1 MGPSLLRSH
10 TCTTCQRCYA
20 KAEHLLRHERTH
32 TKEKPF
38 VCPVCRRSF
47 ARQDSLVRH
56 RRVHLT
62 QDHSV
67 VGTAESSTEHEIEE
81 TAVLD
86 ATASISMS
94 NGLNTPSSEHRDD
107 STATFMPDI
116 DQPMDPSLI
125 NDFAAFDHQLEWPES
140 EHLLQSILA
149 SDLASWS
156 LPFDPLPLA
165 SASTSTFTD
174 VPFSVSDP
182 EFNVPS
188 GRGGHRAVQDL
199 SRMINNI
206 PNSVA
211 VDPESFTSIFLDQC
225 FHEFFESFLPTF
237 PVIHRPTFVFREC
250 SHPLLL
256 NAIALGS
263 LFLTRK
269 DALAKGEALWRLAHT
284 AVATS
289 WQTLMIH
296 QGRHD
301 SRPGSQ
307 LVLTAV
313 LGQAYAMLSGNPS
326 LRTTSHVFHPLGIAW
341 ALHCGL
347 HEVELGATGI
357 IDPLTASEEEKTTK
371 WKSWAANMTAARA
384 LLAHY
389 ILDGQLSHYSGRAT
403 GSRHTLVKLDS
414 ALPEAIFEAG
424 TAAEWIELMSTTRR
438 AISFR
443 EVYQCLFAV
452 DDERC
457 SVLMQQVSSSMSWTI
472 MLEGLQSLAMES
484 RESEGLGIG
493 LPPKKDIH
501 TALIRV
507 YGFISSYPTNHLQSA
522 DALIRWQLLCLE
534 QCVSISQLCR
544 ALCQEHQIPQNIY
557 GPALPSGPITMP
569 LGRSVRNWTLQ
580 VHSGRAALMHAV
592 AIQTCL
598 ERLRV
603 ENAHGMVV
611 PAAIFAAT
619 TVLAAFAISGTYSIM
634 MPKQP
639 NWAEVL
645 GPGEVM
651 ATNPSS
657 DTMCFLTGSQP
668 SSDTPMDNWSSRN
681 FLYDINTMQSLLRRL
696 CIQWR
701 IAVDMDQI
709 IDKWTALCQY

>member
-1 MGPSLLRSH
+1 MSVPLPRSH
-10 TCTTCQRCYA
+10 TCAICQRCYA

-38 VCPVCRRSF
+38 ACPVCRRTF

-56 RRVHLT
+56 RKVHST
-62 QDHSV
+62 QDNF
-67 VGTAESSTEHEIEE
+67 ESETIVQSLEREIEE
-81 TAVLD
+81 TAPLD
-86 ATASISMS
+86 ATTGIAMS
-94 NGLNTPSSEHRDD
+94 NNLHTPSSEYLND
-107 STATFMPDI
+107 STTTFMPDI
-116 DQPMDPSLI
+116 NPSIDPLLN

-140 EHLLQSILA
+140 EHLLQSILS
-149 SDLASWS
+149 SDLTSWA
-156 LPFDPLPLA
+156 LPFDSLPLA
-165 SASTSTFTD
+165 SASTSTVTRET
-174 VPFSVSDP
+174 FSVSDP
-182 EFNVPS
+182 GINESS
-188 GRGGHRAVQDL
+188 GRGGQRAVQDL

-225 FHEFFESFLPTF
+225 FHEFFESFLPSF

-289 WQTLMIH
+289 WQTLMVH
-296 QGRHD
+296 QGCYD
-301 SRPGSQ
+301 SRPGLQ

-313 LGQAYAMLSGNPS
+313 LGQAYAMLSGNAS

-347 HEVELGATGI
+347 HEVELGTTNI
-357 IDPLTASEEEKTTK
+357 VNPLTASEEEKTTK
-371 WKSWAANMTAARA
+371 WKSWAANMMAARA

-424 TAAEWIELMSTTRR
+424 TAAEWIELMSTTRP

-443 EVYQCLFAV
+443 EVYQCLFTA

-457 SVLMQQVSSSMSWTI
+457 SAQLQQVSSSMSWTVI
-472 MLEGLQSLAMES
+472 LEGLQSLAMES
-484 RESEGLGIG
+484 RESEGLGVG
-493 LPPKKDIH
+493 LPPEKDIH
-501 TALIRV
+501 IALIRV
-507 YGFISSYPTNHLQSA
+507 HNCLSSHSTNHLQAA

-544 ALCQEHQIPQNIY
+544 ALCQEHQISQNIY
-557 GPALPSGPITMP
+557 GPAIPSGPISMP
-569 LGRSVRNWTLQ
+569 LGRSVRSWISQLY
-580 VHSGRAALMHAV
+580 SSRAALMHAV
-592 AIQTCL
+592 AIQACL
-598 ERLRV
+598 ERLSV
-603 ENAHGMVV
+603 ENAHGIVV

-619 TVLAAFAISGTYSIM
+619 TVFAAFAISGTYSIM

-639 NWAEVL
+639 NWMEVL
-645 GPGEVM
+645 SSNEVT
-651 ATNPSS
+651 ANDTRS
-657 DTMCFLTGSQP
+657 DTMCFLTGRQP
-668 SSDTPMDNWSSRN
+668 PSHNLVTAWSARN

-701 IAVDMDQI
+701 IATDLDQI